1 MVVVAKTRVRV
12 TPRVGQAVTLT
23 FGLALSH
30 PFWKCRRMVISVTCM
45 GSSHNIGV
53 PKECCSNSF
62 GNCFFPQQI

>member
-30 PFWKCRRMVISVTCM
+30 PFWKCRTVSMVISVTCM
-45 GSSHNIGV
+45 G
-53 PKECCSNSF
+53 
-62 GNCFFPQQI
+62 